1 MCPTL
6 TRDPE
11 ASTLWGQSR
20 ENTQVLYRC
29 CFFILFD
36 KSIILIYYIKMD
48 LLIYRVNANNF
59 VLNT

>member
-20 ENTQVLYRC
+20 ENTQVLLSL
-29 CFFILFD
+29 FFILFD
-36 KSIILIYYIKMD
+36 KRIILIYYIKMD
-48 LLIYRVNANNF
+48 DFDL
-59 VLNT
+59 